1 MACWD
6 RLVERNGAG
15 RQEGIRDWA
24 ILGGRE
30 GINPKNIELSFP
42 VLIFS
47 GGIELKCVNES
58 LHVSLS

>member
-1 MACWD
+1 MACWG

-15 RQEGIRDWA
+15 RQEGIRDWG

-30 GINPKNIELSFP
+30 GINPKLSFP

-47 GGIELKCVNES
+47 GGIELNCVNES